1 MYAAVTA
8 DLVILIKA
16 NPFFEL
22 GTEYRM
28 PNLSGSCRAAAIAC
42 WWQTTTALDRAK
54 SKSYAL

>member
-8 DLVILIKA
+8 ALVILIKA

-28 PNLSGSCRAAAIAC
+28 PKLTGSC
-42 WWQTTTALDRAK
+42 
-54 SKSYAL
+54 